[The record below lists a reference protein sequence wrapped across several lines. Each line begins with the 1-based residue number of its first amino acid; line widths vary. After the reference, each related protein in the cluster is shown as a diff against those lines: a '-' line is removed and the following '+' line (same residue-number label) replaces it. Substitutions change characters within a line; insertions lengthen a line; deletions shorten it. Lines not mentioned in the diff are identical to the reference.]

1 MSYLTGPNRAELIP
15 IRLDIVTLNNSLSDA
30 ELKELARGDV
40 RAVLTQFPDLRQ
52 AIVNDYVRGSSVGKH
67 FSKKVPKCS
76 TLNSPIRCE
85 ARSNPHDGL
94 TGCIVHWNGNSLL

>member
-40 RAVLTQFPDLRQ
+40 RAVLTQFPD
-52 AIVNDYVRGSSVGKH
+52 
-67 FSKKVPKCS
+67 S
-76 TLNSPIRCE
+76 TPSHCE
-85 ARSNPHDGL
+85 
-94 TGCIVHWNGNSLL
+94 